1 MFGSNNKSRIV
12 SIVKTP
18 EGEDAADTE
27 PPPLEVETA
36 AAPDPDDN
44 KYRKETRRL
53 PAWAAVAVL
62 LYLLSV
68 LGLVILMDNRLPAA
82 LTTAD
87 IPDNP
92 DTFIEERA
100 RRTLR
105 ALTSIGARPA
115 GSYENEVLAVDLLRR
130 ELQSIKERSH
140 PSHKLTVDIQVN
152 WVLQITPDC
161 TTAESPVALR
171 KYYLQ
176 VMLCDILQKPRG
188 SFNLQ
193 FVDGLTHSYRNIQN
207 VVAKLESGTGA
218 KHSLLVNCHFDS
230 VPQSAGKQ

>member
-68 LGLVILMDNRLPAA
+68 LGLVILMDDRLPAA

-130 ELQSIKERSH
+130 ELQSIKDRSH

-152 WVLQITPDC
+152 WGFAQ
-161 TTAESPVALR
+161 
-171 KYYLQ
+171 
-176 VMLCDILQKPRG
+176 
-188 SFNLQ
+188 
-193 FVDGLTHSYRNIQN
+193 
-207 VVAKLESGTGA
+207 
-218 KHSLLVNCHFDS
+218 SLLTAPLPTVL
-230 VPQSAGKQ
+230 

>member
-1 MFGSNNKSRIV
+1 MKAVVAAFNQEKALVGAFSVIV
-12 SIVKTP
+12 QPVV
-18 EGEDAADTE
+18 E
-27 PPPLEVETA
+27 PMDRFTA
-36 AAPDPDDN
+36 L
-44 KYRKETRRL
+44 YRKETRRL

-68 LGLVILMDNRLPAA
+68 LGLVILMDDRLPAA

-152 WVLQITPDC
+152 WGFAQ
-161 TTAESPVALR
+161 
-171 KYYLQ
+171 
-176 VMLCDILQKPRG
+176 
-188 SFNLQ
+188 
-193 FVDGLTHSYRNIQN
+193 
-207 VVAKLESGTGA
+207 
-218 KHSLLVNCHFDS
+218 SLLTAPLLTVL
-230 VPQSAGKQ
+230 

>member
-18 EGEDAADTE
+18 EDAADTE

-36 AAPDPDDN
+36 PAPDPDDN

-53 PAWAAVAVL
+53 PAWTAVAVL

-68 LGLVILMDNRLPAA
+68 LGLVILMDDRLPAA

-140 PSHKLTVDIQVN
+140 PSHKLTVDIQVI
-152 WVLQITPDC
+152 WGFAQ
-161 TTAESPVALR
+161 
-171 KYYLQ
+171 
-176 VMLCDILQKPRG
+176 
-188 SFNLQ
+188 
-193 FVDGLTHSYRNIQN
+193 
-207 VVAKLESGTGA
+207 
-218 KHSLLVNCHFDS
+218 SLLTAPLLSCNTAQILFASHVL
-230 VPQSAGKQ
+230 

>member
-18 EGEDAADTE
+18 EDAADTE
-27 PPPLEVETA
+27 PPPLEVEA
-36 AAPDPDDN
+36 APAPDPDDN

-53 PAWAAVAVL
+53 PAWTAVAVL

-68 LGLVILMDNRLPAA
+68 LGLVILMDDRLPAA

-140 PSHKLTVDIQVN
+140 PSHKLTIDIQVN
-152 WVLQITPDC
+152 WGFAQSLRPLTTTTDKPCNTAQILFASHVL
-161 TTAESPVALR
+161 
-171 KYYLQ
+171 
-176 VMLCDILQKPRG
+176 
-188 SFNLQ
+188 
-193 FVDGLTHSYRNIQN
+193 
-207 VVAKLESGTGA
+207 
-218 KHSLLVNCHFDS
+218 
-230 VPQSAGKQ
+230 